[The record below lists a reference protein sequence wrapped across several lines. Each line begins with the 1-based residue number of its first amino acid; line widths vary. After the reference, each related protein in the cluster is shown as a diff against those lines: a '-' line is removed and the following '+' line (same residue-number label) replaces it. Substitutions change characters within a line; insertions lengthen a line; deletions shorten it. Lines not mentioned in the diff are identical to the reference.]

1 MTEKTLS
8 IVKPDAVRKQCIGN
22 IIARLEAG
30 GLRVV
35 AAKMLTLSREQAA
48 EFYGEHRGRPFF
60 EGLLDFMTSGPI
72 LAQVL
77 EGDNAVAKNREMMGA
92 TDPANAAPGTLRR
105 RLRRQCGGQRGA
117 RLRLARHRPARSGVF
132 LSRHRRR
139 RLNFCR
145 RRTTC

>member
-35 AAKMLTLSREQAA
+35 AARMLTLSREQAA

-92 TDPANAAPGTLRR
+92 TDPANAAPGTIRADFADNVEANAVHGSDSPDTARR
-105 RLRRQCGGQRGA
+105 EVAFFFPDIADGG
-117 RLRLARHRPARSGVF
+117 
-132 LSRHRRR
+132 
-139 RLNFCR
+139 
-145 RRTTC
+145 